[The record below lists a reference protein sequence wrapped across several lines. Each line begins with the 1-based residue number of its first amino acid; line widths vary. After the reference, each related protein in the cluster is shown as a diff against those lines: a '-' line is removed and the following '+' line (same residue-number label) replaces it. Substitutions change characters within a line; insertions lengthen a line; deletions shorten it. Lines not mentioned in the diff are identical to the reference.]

1 MIAQDPYLQQF
12 VRTFTEINR
21 GKAFF
26 TGLKGLGQM
35 IFEDYNKNR
44 RKKTRIRTTN
54 MDSPKIATLGEL
66 RKTDYK
72 SESIQ
77 QELAGNLRQRLIKGL
92 STFDGLIGYENTVIP
107 DIERA
112 LLSGHNINLLGLRGQ
127 AKTRIARQMTELL
140 NEWIPIVDG
149 SEINDCPL
157 SPISQEAKELI
168 SKREQTQLNGYI
180 AMIAFLKNLLHQMLL
195 LPI

>member
-1 MIAQDPYLQQF
+1 
-12 VRTFTEINR
+12 
-21 GKAFF
+21 
-26 TGLKGLGQM
+26 
-35 IFEDYNKNR
+35 
-44 RKKTRIRTTN
+44 
-54 MDSPKIATLGEL
+54 MDSPKITTLGEL

-149 SEINDCPL
+149 N
-157 SPISQEAKELI
+157 K
-168 SKREQTQLNGYI
+168 
-180 AMIAFLKNLLHQMLL
+180 
-195 LPI
+195 